1 MSLDPNYWPD
11 LAEDYARAALRAFGR
26 CLTRECI
33 ELAMSVAEHETNNG
47 RAWPGTNNFGAVQL
61 RQLNLQER
69 ADFQQGT
76 LKAGDYTATR
86 DGVLHVDTHP
96 TPSGPVPYPVWFAA
110 FPDRVSGIAYFLKAL
125 WRLSDGAAESQG
137 CTPNELAM
145 RMYLHGYYEG
155 AHAGGRPL
163 GQRAVPLLAGER
175 ANVADYAG
183 AIARCLVTISGAL
196 GSWVSP
202 DIKTVDTVSDDTAPH
217 PALDS
222 SKPA

>member
-1 MSLDPNYWPD
+1 MSLDPNYWRD
-11 LAEDYARAALRAFGR
+11 LAEDYARAGMQAFGR
-26 CLTRECI
+26 CLTRDCI
-33 ELAMSVAEHETNNG
+33 CLAASVAQHETCNG
-47 RAWPGTNNFGAVQL
+47 EAWPGTNNFGAVQL

-76 LKAGDYTATR
+76 LKAGDYTASR

-110 FPDRVSGIAYFLKAL
+110 FPDRVSGIAFFLTTL
-125 WRLSDGAAESQG
+125 WRLSDGVAESQG

-163 GQRAVPLLAGER
+163 GQRAVPLLAGEQ

-202 DIKTVDTVSDDTAPH
+202 DIKTVDTISDDTAPH